1 MRENLKGW
9 RMTRVESSATLG
21 FPDVLVAKG
30 GRFVLVELKVLPTGN
45 RPLISPHQVAFH
57 MSHGDLPVYM
67 LVSVGEGRGRSLF
80 LYPGLDVLK
89 LSTEGVRACA
99 PKLEV
104 PDSPE
109 GWIQVAN
116 AL

>member
-1 MRENLKGW
+1 
-9 RMTRVESSATLG
+9 MTRVESSATLG

-57 MSHGDLPVYM
+57 MSHADLPVYM
-67 LVSVGEGRGRSLF
+67 LVSVGEGKLRRLL
-80 LYPGLDVLK
+80 LYPGGEVLK
-89 LSTEGVRACA
+89 LSTDGVRTC
-99 PKLEV
+99 PPMLEA

-109 GWIQVAN
+109 GWVKVAN

>member
-1 MRENLKGW
+1 M
-9 RMTRVESSATLG
+9 ESSATLG
-21 FPDVLVAKG
+21 FPDVLLAKG

-57 MSHGDLPVYM
+57 MSHADLPVYM
-67 LVSVGEGRGRSLF
+67 LVSVGEGKGRKLF
-80 LYPGLDVLK
+80 LYPGREVLK
-89 LSTEGVRACA
+89 LSTDGVRACA
-99 PKLEV
+99 PILEA

-109 GWIQVAN
+109 GWVEVAN